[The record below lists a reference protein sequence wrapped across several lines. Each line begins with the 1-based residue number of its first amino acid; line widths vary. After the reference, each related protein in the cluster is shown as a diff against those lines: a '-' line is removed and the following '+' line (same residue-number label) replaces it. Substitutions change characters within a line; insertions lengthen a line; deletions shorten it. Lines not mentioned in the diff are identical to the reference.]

1 VRQSLSTAVADAAP
15 RSKEPQSTIKQ
26 RKRHTL
32 ETVKF
37 AETVIGQ
44 VHAKTLQ
51 GGLTWEINRDR
62 VAAEPTPNI
71 RVTINFDDDG
81 PDSAI
86 WQNVMITHPVGVGVT
101 LLGNSAS
108 PKAKLFVQV
117 KSGKM
122 LDQINEIFRYVL
134 LEPRKKE
141 FEAAMKE
148 LLGVSHL

>member
-1 VRQSLSTAVADAAP
+1 
-15 RSKEPQSTIKQ
+15 
-26 RKRHTL
+26 L
-32 ETVKF
+32 ETLKF

-51 GGLTWEINRDR
+51 GCLAWEIARSR
-62 VAAEPTPNI
+62 VAAEPTSNI
-71 RVTINFDDDG
+71 QMTINFDDDG

-86 WQNVMITHPVGVGVT
+86 WQNVMIKNPVGEGVT
-101 LLGNSAS
+101 ILGNPAS

-122 LDQINEIFRYVL
+122 LDQINEIFRNAV

-148 LLGVSHL
+148 LLGESHL